1 MPFSQP
7 IPLIDLT
14 LSSDGRYAAIQYW
27 AQLLG
32 DRPQILRYYF
42 DLTAGRFV
50 QDVAGVEWSQ
60 PIQETELSTG
70 GLRAVSPDGAYILQ
84 SQATWGPLPEDGQY
98 YEGES
103 LVVEMFAAASGQQL
117 YALSD
122 LVQRVRYQDRAMP
135 QGCDLYVFSACGN
148 ALFPQVMV
156 PYRVGFSPTGESFAV
171 LYRAPDLGYAEEFS
185 TLRIYRL
192 VRWANAGPGGQLRR
206 AGGSLQLPAR
216 SGNAGGRLRGWLAAA
231 L

>member
-27 AQLLG
+27 AQMLS

-50 QDVAGVEWSQ
+50 QDVTGVEWSQ
-60 PIQETELSTG
+60 PIQEPEVSMG

-84 SQATWGPLPEDGQY
+84 SRTTWGPLPEDGQY
-98 YEGES
+98 YQGES
-103 LVVEMFAAASGQQL
+103 LVVEMFAAASGQKL
-117 YALSD
+117 FALSD

-148 ALFPQVMV
+148 ALFPQVMA

-171 LYRAPDLGYAEEFS
+171 LDRAPDLGYAEEFS

-192 VRWANAGPGGQLRR
+192 SDGQMLGQVGSFAEPVAAFSYLPGQETL
-206 AGGSLQLPAR
+206 A
-216 SGNAGGRLRGWLAAA
+216 GRLRGWLAAA